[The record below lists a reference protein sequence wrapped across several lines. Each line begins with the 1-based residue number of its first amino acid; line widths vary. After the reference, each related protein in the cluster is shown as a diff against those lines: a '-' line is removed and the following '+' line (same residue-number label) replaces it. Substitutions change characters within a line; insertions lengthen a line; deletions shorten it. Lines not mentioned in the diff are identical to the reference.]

1 MPGPQTIKLFKQ
13 DGGSPDPATD
23 TLLDTTTNFPG
34 MEYSLPDIDLSAYAD
49 SRITLY
55 TVVQNEDDTYGTPKT
70 LDLGVL
76 PIPMTVSTVTD
87 WTLGEMDEVTLGE
100 IDSA

>member
-1 MPGPQTIKLFKQ
+1 MAGPQTIKLLKQ
-13 DGGSPDPATD
+13 DGGSPAPATD
-23 TLLDTTTNFPG
+23 TLLDSTTNFPG
-34 MEYSLPDIDLSAYAD
+34 MEYSFPNVDLSAYAD

-55 TVVQNEDDTYGTPKT
+55 TVVQNEDDSYGTPQT

-87 WTLGEMDEVTLGE
+87 WTVGEMDEVTLGE